1 MSAPSVTIGEAA
13 RATGVSA
20 KMIRYYEETGLLG
33 PAGRTAAGYR
43 VYSEADLHALRFVRR
58 ARDLG
63 FSMREIADLL
73 ALWHDRSRASGA
85 VKAVALGHVADL
97 RRRIGELEAMARTLE
112 HLAERCCGDD
122 RPDCPILDD
131 LAGGEAP
138 EPAETG
144 AARLRRGR
152 KQG

>member
-1 MSAPSVTIGEAA
+1 MSGRFVTIGEAA
-13 RATGVSA
+13 GATGVSA

-33 PAGRTAAGYR
+33 RAERTASGYR

-73 ALWHDRSRASGA
+73 ALWHDRSRTSAA
-85 VKAVALGHVADL
+85 VRAMALDHVADL

-112 HLAERCCGDD
+112 HLAERCCGDE

-131 LAGGEAP
+131 LAGGP
-138 EPAETG
+138 REP
-144 AARLRRGR
+144 
-152 KQG
+152 

>member
-1 MSAPSVTIGEAA
+1 MSGRSVTIGEAA

-33 PAGRTAAGYR
+33 PAGRTASGYR
-43 VYSEADLHALRFVRR
+43 VYGAGDLHALRFVRR

-63 FSMREIADLL
+63 FSVREIADLL
-73 ALWHDRSRASGA
+73 ALWHDRSRASAA
-85 VKAVALGHVADL
+85 VKAVALDHVADL

-112 HLAERCCGDD
+112 HLAERCGGDA

-131 LAGGEAP
+131 LAGAADAP
-138 EPAETG
+138 
-144 AARLRRGR
+144 
-152 KQG
+152 

>member
-1 MSAPSVTIGEAA
+1 MTAGERSVTIGEAA

-33 PAGRTAAGYR
+33 PAERTASGYR
-43 VYSEADLHALRFVRR
+43 LYGARDLHALRFVRR

-63 FSMREIADLL
+63 FSIAEIAELL

-85 VKAVALGHVADL
+85 VKAVALAHVADL
-97 RRRIGELEAMARTLE
+97 RRRIAELEAMARTLD
-112 HLAERCCGDD
+112 HLAESCCGDE

-131 LAGGEAP
+131 LAGGP
-138 EPAETG
+138 ETPC
-144 AARLRRGR
+144 
-152 KQG
+152 